1 MCRVV
6 YAYMV
11 CAPVGGEGQGQ
22 SAGGRKVI
30 RLVWKLGSVCV
41 CVCVCVSM
49 RAHAP
54 VHTQEGHTGLQQ
66 ECETCRQERQTAVSF
81 TPTGAGRRA
90 AFHGDWGHEALGGD
104 RQQ

>member
-1 MCRVV
+1 MPCGHGLYMQRPGCVRTEGVCRVV

-41 CVCVCVSM
+41 CVCVCV
-49 RAHAP
+49 
-54 VHTQEGHTGLQQ
+54 
-66 ECETCRQERQTAVSF
+66 
-81 TPTGAGRRA
+81 
-90 AFHGDWGHEALGGD
+90 
-104 RQQ
+104 